1 MPVLFSESFLRCR
14 RKTQP
19 EICVPLQ
26 RLRSRFDKGPRVLI
40 AGRNREIRIQDEA
53 SERRDIVTVLQGK
66 SVGIGFFF
74 SVGAVELIVQYM
86 IEIAG
91 HIEYPISDA
100 PQLITAA

>member
-19 EICVPLQ
+19 KVCMPLQ
-26 RLRSRFDKGPRVLI
+26 RLRSRFDKVPRVLI

-91 HIEYPISDA
+91 HIEYPIRDT
-100 PQLITAA
+100 PQLIAAA

>member
-1 MPVLFSESFLRCR
+1 MPVLFGESFLQCR

-19 EICVPLQ
+19 EICMPLQ

-91 HIEYPISDA
+91 HIEYPIRDA